1 MPTRQKP
8 TYTFVRQSGTRP
20 ILLKAN
26 ASAGKLER
34 ASEFLS
40 VQ

>member
-1 MPTRQKP
+1 MAPL
-8 TYTFVRQSGTRP
+8 TFGPGIRQSGTRP

-26 ASAGKLER
+26 TATGQFER

-40 VQ
+40 EK